1 MLKRLFLDLL
11 IVSCLKDVI
20 VPIDEFDRELTIKLF
35 GKLYDTFPEK
45 PCSKEEY
52 LQKIDKWLNFYRKLV
67 DFVWYLSP
75 DLMHSLTWAVVK
87 TQQKA
92 WMEVVNWL
100 MRWAEET
107 KEEIQEKINYYS
119 KEYNEKVLEALIQKD
134 YEIYIN
140 RYNEYWERKKKEAI
154 DDLMQKQGDDN
165 EPDGSFPYWIDEDG
179 WHYKGGKK

>member
-11 IVSCLKDVI
+11 IVSCLKDI
-20 VPIDEFDRELTIKLF
+20 LIPIDSFDHQLTLKLF
-35 GKLYDTFPEK
+35 GKLYETFPEK

-52 LQKIDKWLNFYRKLV
+52 LRKIDKWLKFYQKIV
-67 DFVWYLSP
+67 DFAWYLSP

-87 TQQKA
+87 TEQKA

-119 KEYNEKVLEALIQKD
+119 KEYNGKALEALIQKD
-134 YEIYIN
+134 YEIQIKKFDN
-140 RYNEYWERKKKEAI
+140 WWEQSKKEAVEKLKEKLSNGQPPEEECLWWY
-154 DDLMQKQGDDN
+154 DK
-165 EPDGSFPYWIDEDG
+165 DGF
-179 WHYKGGKK
+179 HQGGKK

>member
-11 IVSCLKDVI
+11 IVSCLKDI
-20 VPIDEFDRELTIKLF
+20 IIPIEQYDHQLTLKLF

-67 DFVWYLSP
+67 GFAWYLSP
-75 DLMHSLTWAVVK
+75 ELMHSLTWTVVK

-107 KEEIQEKINYYS
+107 KEEIQEKVNFYS
-119 KEYNEKVLEALIQKD
+119 KEYNGKVLETLIQKD
-134 YEIYIN
+134 YEIQIQKFDKW
-140 RYNEYWERKKKEAI
+140 WEQSKKEAVEKLKEKLSNGQPPEEECLWWY
-154 DDLMQKQGDDN
+154 DK
-165 EPDGSFPYWIDEDG
+165 DGF
-179 WHYKGGKK
+179 HQGGKK

>member
-11 IVSCLKDVI
+11 IVSCLKDI
-20 VPIDEFDRELTIKLF
+20 LIPIDSFDHQLTLKLF
-35 GKLYDTFPEK
+35 GKLYETFPEK

-52 LQKIDKWLNFYRKLV
+52 LRKIDKWLKFYQKIV
-67 DFVWYLSP
+67 DFAWYLSP

-87 TQQKA
+87 TEQQA

-119 KEYNEKVLEALIQKD
+119 KEYNGKALEALIQKD
-134 YEIYIN
+134 YEIQIKKFDN
-140 RYNEYWERKKKEAI
+140 WWEQSKKKAVE
-154 DDLMQKQGDDN
+154 DLKDKLSDGKP
-165 EPDGSFPYWIDEDG
+165 PDEECIWWYDKDG
-179 WHYKGGKK
+179 YHQGGKK